1 MERDVER
8 IQELYRAFE
17 KRDVLSVAQ
26 LMSPEVEIR
35 QSEELPWGGQYK
47 GHAGLQKFAKKLL
60 DHVDSRV
67 IIEQYIDAGESVVAI
82 GRTVGKT
89 RSNQIEFDVPVVHL
103 WTLKEGR
110 VVQFEPYIDNAT
122 MLAALRD

>member
-17 KRDVLSVAQ
+17 KRNVLMVAQ

-35 QSEELPWGGQYK
+35 QSAELPWGGEYK
-47 GHAGLQKFAKKLL
+47 GHGGLQTFAKKLL
-60 DHVDSRV
+60 EHVDSRV
-67 IIEQYIDAGESVVAI
+67 IIEQYIDAGECVVAM

-89 RSNQIEFDVPVVHL
+89 RSNQVEFDVPVVHI

-110 VVQFEPYIDNAT
+110 VVRFEPYIDNAT

>member
-35 QSEELPWGGQYK
+35 QSEELPWGGEYK
-47 GHAGLQKFAKKLL
+47 GHGGLQKFAKKLL

-67 IIEQYIDAGESVVAI
+67 IIEQYIDAGQSVVAI
-82 GRTVGKT
+82 GHTVGKT
-89 RSNQIEFDVPVVHL
+89 HSNHVEFDVPVVHV

-110 VVQFEPYIDNAT
+110 VVRFEPYIDNAT